1 MLIASVRAGY
11 ALADARAKEY
21 ILHGM
26 GRRLKILKRCLAN
39 VFEIFP
45 PSRTQPLKHDD
56 LNEVQISLHAFV
68 MNLTACLRTLLGHLS
83 FDTDLSP
90 PWAIERR
97 SECFSEAH
105 NGIFRQR

>member
-1 MLIASVRAGY
+1 
-11 ALADARAKEY
+11 
-21 ILHGM
+21 
-26 GRRLKILKRCLAN
+26 
-39 VFEIFP
+39 
-45 PSRTQPLKHDD
+45 